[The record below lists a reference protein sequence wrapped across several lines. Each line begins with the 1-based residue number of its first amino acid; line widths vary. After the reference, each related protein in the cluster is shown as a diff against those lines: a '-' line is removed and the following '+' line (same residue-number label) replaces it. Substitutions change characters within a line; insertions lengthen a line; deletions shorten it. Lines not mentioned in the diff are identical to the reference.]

1 MNNRRFLLIR
11 RPHGAPVPADFSLVA
26 ADIPTAPPGA
36 FVLRNHFA
44 SLDPAQRGW
53 MDDAPSYAPP
63 INLGDA
69 VRATTVGRVHLS
81 SNPDFT
87 QGDWVVGTN
96 AIEDYSLVAPGTS
109 ATKIDVSRLPSPSM
123 FLSGLGSVG
132 LTSYFGLLEVGRP
145 AAGDVVLVSGAAGA
159 VGSVVGQLAKIQRCR
174 AIGIAGGGAKC
185 QRLLEDYRFDA
196 AIDYRGKSVEQLAR
210 EIAVAAPNGVDIVF
224 ENVGGDVLD
233 AGLLNLALRARV
245 IICGLIG
252 EYNSDH
258 GKIGARNLWQLIVK
272 RASMHGFLVRDYAAR
287 FPEGRERMV
296 QWIGDG
302 RIRIDE
308 DIVEGIDNAYPA
320 FMRLFDGS
328 NRGKMILK
336 IAA

>member
-1 MNNRRFLLIR
+1 M
-11 RPHGAPVPADFSLVA
+11 
-26 ADIPTAPPGA
+26 PT
-36 FVLRNHFA
+36 V
-44 SLDPAQRGW
+44 
-53 MDDAPSYAPP
+53 
-63 INLGDA
+63 
-69 VRATTVGRVHLS
+69 
-81 SNPDFT
+81 
-87 QGDWVVGTN
+87 
-96 AIEDYSLVAPGTS
+96 
-109 ATKIDVSRLPSPSM
+109 
-123 FLSGLGSVG
+123 
-132 LTSYFGLLEVGRP
+132 
-145 AAGDVVLVSGAAGA
+145 
-159 VGSVVGQLAKIQRCR
+159 
-174 AIGIAGGGAKC
+174 
-185 QRLLEDYRFDA
+185 LEDYRFDA

-245 IICGLIG
+245 IVCGLIG

-287 FPEGRERMV
+287 FPEGRERMA
-296 QWIGDG
+296 QWISDG